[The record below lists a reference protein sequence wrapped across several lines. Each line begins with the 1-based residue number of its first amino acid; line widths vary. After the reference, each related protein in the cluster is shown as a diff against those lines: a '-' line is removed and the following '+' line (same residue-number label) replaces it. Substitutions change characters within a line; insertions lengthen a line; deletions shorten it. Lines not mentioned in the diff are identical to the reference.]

1 MKNCD
6 TLTRDDIRAKLQQAI
21 KDNDT
26 EAFSA
31 SFDQMLECIQNDIQ
45 QRADDRIDQMKR
57 ETDTTVLASRGVRQL
72 TTRRSSTRR

>member
-72 TTRRSSTRR
+72 TTKEKEF